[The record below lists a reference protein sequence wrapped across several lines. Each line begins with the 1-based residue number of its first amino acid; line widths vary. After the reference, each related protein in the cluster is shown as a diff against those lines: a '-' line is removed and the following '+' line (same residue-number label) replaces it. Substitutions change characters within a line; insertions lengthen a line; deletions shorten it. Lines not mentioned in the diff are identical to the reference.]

1 MVQNSLQQANTQ
13 ISSREDD
20 ELLIAAAQN
29 GSVRSFEQLYRQ
41 NYKRIYLFAKRMTN
55 STSDAE
61 DIVQDTFVKAWQK
74 LDSFKGQ
81 SLFHTWLRTIASRV
95 SIDRLRVK
103 NALVWRQS
111 SEYQDIYP
119 NGASKVDAIYD
130 LEKMIR
136 LLPDGARS
144 IFVLH
149 DIEGFKHQEI
159 SEMIGIA
166 VGTSK
171 AQLHRARKL
180 LRESMSP

>member
-1 MVQNSLQQANTQ
+1 MVQNSSQQPNTQ
-13 ISSREDD
+13 TSSPVQD
-20 ELLIAAAQN
+20 ELLIAAAQS
-29 GSVRSFEQLYRQ
+29 GSVRSFEQLYRL

-55 STSDAE
+55 STGDAE

-74 LDSFKGQ
+74 LDSFRRQ

-111 SEYQDIYP
+111 LEYQDVYP
-119 NGASKVDAIYD
+119 SVSSKTDDIYD

-159 SEMIGIA
+159 SEMVGIA